1 MIIARLVGQKWTE
14 RTVTGMVKIA
24 LGIFLYIG
32 IVVVHFFVLIATT
45 MVLVKILGKEDADD
59 LDYAMIANIIQFFIM
74 VMVITEKVAQWMP

>member
-1 MIIARLVGQKWTE
+1 
-14 RTVTGMVKIA
+14 MVKIA

-32 IVVVHFFVLIATT
+32 IVVVYFFVLIATT

-59 LDYAMIANIIQFFIM
+59 LDYAMIGNVIQFFMM